1 MGQPMRY
8 EIVVKGRGGAAVMAA
23 LEGFE
28 PVESPAGETRLVGC
42 VVDQAALHAILERL
56 RDLNVELREVHRID
70 VAD

>member
-8 EIVVKGRGGAAVMAA
+8 EIVVKGRGGAALLAA

-28 PVESPAGETRLVGC
+28 PVDSTQGETRLVGW

-70 VAD
+70 LHD